1 MADCSDLHFDF
12 RFVPDAHVLRW
23 KRFLFG
29 LGKFHTIAQCIAN
42 SKPDTGHDPFAFA
55 HSNAHRYRNRN
66 QSS

>member
-23 KRFLFG
+23 NRILFE
-29 LGKFHTIAQCIAN
+29 LRRLRVIVQYIAS
-42 SKPDTGHDPFAFA
+42 SKPDAGHGSFAFA
-55 HSNAHRYRNRN
+55 HSNAYRYRNRN